1 MDETPVYRIFGLGGA
16 GVRIA
21 DAVVGRTGGRLS
33 GVAIDTQADELA
45 GLKYCHGQV
54 LFGENLFHGNGSA
67 GDATSA
73 RMQAEKERA
82 LFAREL
88 EGATVAVVVAGL
100 GGGTGSGALPVL
112 LRLAEDRRIP
122 VLAVVLTPHPME
134 GSARVRAAS
143 SALHE
148 LDVAGL
154 DCARILLPNE
164 DLAPASLDLTVDAAI
179 ARATDVAASALSL
192 LWKMTALKGYINV
205 SPGDVARMLR
215 SGRGTVDFGR
225 AAATGPR
232 RFSEATEA
240 LWNQPGL
247 GLARKAS
254 GAKAALV
261 CVLGGPDLRLQE
273 AGDAVGYVSA
283 LLPFETP
290 VRLTTVVDPDAAG
303 TLEIVVLLFRRW
315 AEPGAE
321 DDAASAGSSGGRFAD
336 TAATLEA
343 GENLDVPT
351 FLRRRIHI
359 DVD

>member
-1 MDETPVYRIFGLGGA
+1 MDETPVYRIFGLGAA

-21 DAVVGRTGGRLS
+21 DAVIGRTGGRLS
-33 GVAIDTQADELA
+33 GVAFDTDRTEL
-45 GLKYCHGQV
+45 GQLKFCHGQV
-54 LFGENLFHGNGSA
+54 LVGQEFFRGNGSA
-67 GDATSA
+67 GDSTSV
-73 RMQAEKERA
+73 RMQAERERT

-88 EGATVAVVVAGL
+88 EGVSVAIVVAGL

-154 DCARILLPNE
+154 ESARILLSNE
-164 DLAPASLDLTVDAAI
+164 DLAPASLGLTVQDAL
-179 ARATDVAASALSL
+179 ARATDIAASAISL
-192 LWKMTALKGYINV
+192 LWKMYALRGYINV
-205 SPGDVARMLR
+205 SAGDVARMLR
-215 SGRGTVDFGR
+215 AGRGTVDFGR
-225 AAATGPR
+225 AAASGPR

-247 GLARKAS
+247 GLARKSS

-273 AGDAVGYVSA
+273 AGDAVGYVSS
-283 LLPFETP
+283 LLPFDTP
-290 VRLTTVVDPDAAG
+290 VRLATVVDPDAAG

-321 DDAASAGSSGGRFAD
+321 DDPASASAGGRFAD

-343 GENLDVPT
+343 GENLDIPT